1 LKILIATT
9 NKHKTEEIERIFTYE
24 NCTFSSLINYKGI
37 PEAVETGLTFLD
49 NATIK
54 ARHYYEHLNIPAVAD
69 DSGLVVPAL
78 NGAPGI
84 HSARYAGGGSDYN
97 KNNSMLLEHMARLS
111 GKERYAFFI
120 CVVVFYDGKDLVSAE
135 GRAEG
140 LIIDQAR
147 GGEGFGYDPLFFYP
161 PLGKTFAELSAN
173 DKNKISHRSKA
184 LEQLKTKLD
193 TFILNNS

>member
-1 LKILIATT
+1 LHFLIAST
-9 NKHKTEEIERIFTYE
+9 NKHKSEEIEKIFNNT
-24 NCTFSSLINYKGI
+24 NRTFSSLAAYDEV
-37 PEAVETGLTFLD
+37 PVAVENGKNFLE

-54 ARHYYEHLNIPAVAD
+54 AKHYYKYVKKPVIAD

-84 HSARYAGGGSDYN
+84 HSARYAGEGSGYN
-97 KNNSMLLEHMARLS
+97 KNNSMLLEQMARLS
-111 GKERYAFFI
+111 EKERYAFFI
-120 CVVVFYDGKDLVSAE
+120 CVVVFYDGKNLVSAE
-135 GRAEG
+135 GRVDG

-161 PLGKTFAELSAN
+161 PKGKTFAELSAE

-184 LEQLKTKLD
+184 LQQLKEKLD
-193 TFILNNS
+193 PFILNNS